1 MSLIYV
7 FILSEISS
15 EMFVLTFDNSQQQ
28 IPNKFILLLIGI
40 KNYLS

>member
-15 EMFVLTFDNSQQQ
+15 EILTFDNSQQR
-28 IPNKFILLLIGI
+28 IPNKFISLWIDI